1 MADSDLA
8 DNAKQVA
15 AQSERP
21 WLAHYPAGMAWEIDT
36 KAYANVLELLEE
48 AFQKYAAA
56 PAQENL
62 GYEMS
67 YGELDRQSRQLA
79 AFFQARG
86 LRPGD
91 TLAIQMP
98 NVLQYA
104 VTLFAG
110 IRAGLRL
117 VNINP
122 LYTPAEMRRP
132 LLDSRAKAIVILANF
147 AHKLE
152 SVLPETEIE
161 LVLVTEI
168 ADAIPGLRRL
178 LINFVVKYLKKMVP
192 PFRLPASI
200 SWRAAIA
207 SGAHSRYERPQV
219 PSDQTLFLQ
228 YTGGTTGIPKAAD
241 LTHANIV
248 ANVLQCKAAF
258 TMLRPG
264 VEVML
269 AALPF
274 YHIFGLTVNAVFMM
288 HLGSKLVLITNPRD
302 IPTFIKILSK
312 SRYTMFTGLNTLF
325 NALMQ
330 HPDFTKID
338 FSHSKLN
345 VGGGMAMQ
353 QAVAQRWLELTGKP
367 ILEGYGLSETSP
379 VLCCNVPSQN
389 VPGSIGQPFP
399 ATDIAILDPDG
410 QRVPPGER
418 GEICARGPQVMR
430 GYFERPD
437 ETARVFT
444 ADGWFRTGD
453 IGTMDERGYVR
464 IVDRLKDMILVSGF
478 NVYPNEVESV
488 IVTHPNVLEAAAVAQ
503 ADEHSGEVV
512 AVFVVPKKAG
522 LTEQDVIAHAKQ
534 SLTGYKVPR
543 HVYIR
548 KELPKTNVG
557 KILRRALKDELKRGA

>member
-1 MADSDLA
+1 MAKNGKVD
-8 DNAKQVA
+8 A
-15 AQSERP
+15 AQPERP
-21 WLAHYPAGMAWEIDT
+21 WLAHYPAGVTWEIDT
-36 KAYANVLELLEE
+36 KAYANVLEVLEE
-48 AFQKYAAA
+48 AFQKFAGA
-56 PAQENL
+56 PALENL
-62 GYEMS
+62 GHEMT
-67 YGELDRQSRQLA
+67 YADLERQSRQLA

-86 LRPGD
+86 LVPGD
-91 TLAIQMP
+91 TLAIQLP
-98 NVLQYA
+98 NVLQYT
-104 VTLFAG
+104 VTLYAA
-110 IRAGLRL
+110 IRAGLRI
-117 VNINP
+117 VNVNP
-122 LYTPAEMRRP
+122 LYTPSEMRGP
-132 LLDSRAKAIVILANF
+132 LVDSQAKAIVVLANF

-152 SVLPETEIE
+152 GVLPETKIE
-161 LVLVTEI
+161 MVLVTEV
-168 ADAIPGLRRL
+168 ADAIPAPKRWLV
-178 LINFVVKYLKKMVP
+178 NFVIKYLKKMVP
-192 PFRLPASI
+192 PYRLPSAI
-200 SWRAAIA
+200 RWRAAVA
-207 SGAHSRYERPQV
+207 SGASGRYERPKV

-228 YTGGTTGIPKAAD
+228 YTGGTTGVPKAAD

-264 VEVML
+264 EEVLL

-274 YHIFGLTVNAVFMM
+274 YHIFGLTVNSLFMM

-302 IPTFIKILSK
+302 IPAFIKTMRT

-330 HPDFTKID
+330 HPEFGTID

-345 VGGGMAMQ
+345 VAGGMALQ
-353 QAVAQRWLELTGKP
+353 QAVGQRWLELTGKS

-399 ATDIAILDPDG
+399 GTDIAILDPDG
-410 QRVPPGER
+410 QRVPLGER

-430 GYFERPD
+430 GYFGRPD

-478 NVYPNEVESV
+478 NVYPNEVEEV
-488 IVTHPNVLEAAAVAQ
+488 LITHPDVRECAVIGVPDPQSTERVKAC
-503 ADEHSGEVV
+503 VV
-512 AVFVVPKKAG
+512 RKRSS
-522 LTEQDVIAHAKQ
+522 LTEEELIEHCRK

-543 HVYIR
+543 VVQFYDD
-548 KELPKTNVG
+548 LPKSNVG
-557 KILRRALKDELKRGA
+557 KIIRRELR

>member
-1 MADSDLA
+1 MAE
-8 DNAKQVA
+8 NVNEQA
-15 AQSERP
+15 AQPERP
-21 WLAHYPAGMAWEIDT
+21 WLAHYPAGMTWDIDT
-36 KAYANVLELLEE
+36 KAYANVLEVLEE
-48 AFQKYAAA
+48 AFQKYAGA

-67 YGELDRQSRQLA
+67 YAELERQSRQLA

-86 LRPGD
+86 LAPGD

-110 IRAGLRL
+110 IRAGLRI

-122 LYTPAEMRRP
+122 LYTPSEMRGP
-132 LLDSRAKAIVILANF
+132 LVDSRAKAIVILANF

-152 SVLPETEIE
+152 GVLPETKIE

-178 LINFVVKYLKKMVP
+178 LVNFVVKYLKKMVP
-192 PFRLPASI
+192 PYRLPASR
-200 SWRAAIA
+200 SWRAAVA
-207 SGAHSRYERPQV
+207 SGASSRYERPDV

-228 YTGGTTGIPKAAD
+228 STGGTTGVPKAAD

-264 VEVML
+264 VEVLL

-274 YHIFGLTVNAVFMM
+274 YHIFGLTVNSVFMM

-302 IPTFIKILSK
+302 IPAFIKTMRT

-330 HPDFTKID
+330 HPDFASLD

-345 VGGGMAMQ
+345 VAGGMARQ
-353 QAVAQRWLELTGKP
+353 QAVGQRWLELTGKP

-399 ATDIAILDPDG
+399 ATDIAIFDPDG
-410 QRVPPGER
+410 QRLPLGER

-478 NVYPNEVESV
+478 NVYPNEVEEAL
-488 IVTHPNVLEAAAVAQ
+488 ITHPDVRECAVIGIPDPQSTERVKAC
-503 ADEHSGEVV
+503 VV
-512 AVFVVPKKAG
+512 RKRSS
-522 LTEQDVIAHAKQ
+522 LTEEELIEHCRK
-534 SLTGYKVPR
+534 SLTGYKVPK
-543 HVYIR
+543 VVQFYE
-548 KELPKTNVG
+548 ELPKSNVG
-557 KILRRALKDELKRGA
+557 KILRRELR